1 MESTSLGQNR
11 TGATVTPDQI
21 ELMLKAVQDL
31 SPPVPIS
38 TLAIDVARQSYIAEA
53 ESLGS
58 IPQPDS
64 RAKGAL
70 KKVKAKVKGASPSLL
85 MDKLGE
91 RIAFERTGSRL
102 YDALISK
109 CLALSNAGEDLLP
122 PAESLRLEG
131 EGPVGRELPK
141 GEAALDTL
149 RRIRAE
155 ELSHLKLLAE
165 TVSSLGGDPTA
176 QTPCADVIAAASAG
190 LVQVLT
196 DPRTTVAQCL
206 NAILTAELTDNAG
219 WELLSELAE
228 KAGQGELVD
237 QFSAALADE
246 QQHLFIIRGWLKSLL
261 SDQAGTPA
269 V

>member
-1 MESTSLGQNR
+1 MESTAPGQNR
-11 TGATVTPDQI
+11 TGAAVTPDQI
-21 ELMLKAVQDL
+21 DLMLEAVRDL

-38 TLAIDVARQSYIAEA
+38 THAIDVERQSCIAEA

-58 IPQPDS
+58 VPRPES
-64 RAKGAL
+64 RTKGAL
-70 KKVKAKVKGASPSLL
+70 KKIKAKVAGASPSLL

-109 CLALSNAGEDLLP
+109 YLALSNTGEDPLQD
-122 PAESLRLEG
+122 
-131 EGPVGRELPK
+131 
-141 GEAALDTL
+141 EAALDTL

-155 ELSHLKLLAE
+155 ELRHLKMLAD
-165 TVSSLGGDPTA
+165 TVSGLGGDPTA
-176 QTPCADVIAAASAG
+176 QTPCADVTAAASAG

-196 DPRTTVAQCL
+196 DPRTTIAQCL

-219 WELLSELAE
+219 WELLSELAQE
-228 KAGQGELVD
+228 AGQGELVE
-237 QFSAALADE
+237 QFSTALADE
-246 QQHLFIIRGWLKSLL
+246 QQHLAIVRGWLKSLL
-261 SDQAGTPA
+261 SNQAGSPA